1 MPKERLDKLLSNLGY
16 CTRSELRK
24 NLDRVTVLGE
34 PARKADQKAE
44 WFEVCWDDEPI
55 DPDPLWI
62 LLHKP
67 EGVTCS
73 HKDVGRLVFEVFPDR
88 FMQRK
93 PALSTVGRLD
103 RDTTGVLLLT
113 TDGGALHRLT
123 SPRSQIDKVY
133 RVDLVDAPTSQQLE
147 KLRAGGGL
155 LDDDDKPLL
164 PCAIEVSGPRQVEMT
179 LHEGRYH
186 QVKRMWVS
194 VGNLVEKLHRK
205 RFHRFETGELEA
217 GQYRL
222 LSPEETA
229 DL

>member
-16 CTRSELRK
+16 CTRNELRK

-44 WFEVCWDDEPI
+44 WFEVCWDDEPV

-62 LLHKP
+62 LLYKP

-73 HKDVGRLVFEVFPDR
+73 HKDVGSLVFDVFPDR
-88 FMQRK
+88 YLTRK
-93 PALSTVGRLD
+93 PALNTVGRLD

-113 TDGGALHRLT
+113 TDGAALHRLT
-123 SPRSQIDKVY
+123 SPRSQTDKVY
-133 RVDLVDAPTSQQLE
+133 RVDLVDPPSNEQLE
-147 KLRAGGGL
+147 KLRTGGTL
-155 LDDDDKPLL
+155 LEGEDKPLL
-164 PCAIEVSGPRQVEMT
+164 PCVIESTGPQQVMMT

-186 QVKRMWVS
+186 QVKRMWLA
-194 VGNLVEKLHRK
+194 VGNEVEKLHRQ
-205 RFHRFETGELEA
+205 RFHRFETGDLAPGE
-217 GQYRL
+217 YRL
-222 LSPEETA
+222 LSPEESA

>member
-34 PARKADQKAE
+34 PAKKVDQKAD
-44 WFEVCWDDEPI
+44 WSEVCWDGEPI

-67 EGVTCS
+67 EGATCS
-73 HKDVGRLVFEVFPDR
+73 HRDVGRLVYEMFPDR
-88 FMQRK
+88 YLMRK

-113 TDGGALHRLT
+113 TDGAALHRLT
-123 SPRSQIDKVY
+123 SPRSQVDKVY
-133 RVDLVDAPTSQQLE
+133 LVDLVDEPDAAQLE
-147 KLRAGGGL
+147 KLRTGGGL
-155 LDDDDKPLL
+155 LEDDDKPLL
-164 PCAIEVSGPRQVEMT
+164 PCAIEVTGPRQVEMT

-186 QVKRMWVS
+186 QVKRMWLS
-194 VGNLVEKLHRK
+194 VGNQVDKLHRR

-217 GQYRL
+217 GQFRL
-222 LSPEETA
+222 LTPEETA

>member
-24 NLDRVTVLGE
+24 ALDRVEINGE
-34 PARKADQKAE
+34 PARKVDQKVE
-44 WFEVCWDDEPI
+44 WFEVTWEGEPV

-73 HKDVGRLVFEVFPDR
+73 HKDVGRLVFEMFPER
-88 FMQRK
+88 YLMRK

-113 TDGGALHRLT
+113 TDGAALHRLT
-123 SPRSQIDKVY
+123 SPRSQVDKVY
-133 RVDLVDAPTSQQLE
+133 RVDLVDAPSSEQLE
-147 KLRAGGGL
+147 RLRQGGGL
-155 LDDDDKPLL
+155 LDEDDKPLL
-164 PCAIEVSGPRQVEMT
+164 PCAIEVTGERQVEMT

-194 VGNLVEKLHRK
+194 VGNQVEKLHRV
-205 RFHRFETGELEA
+205 RFHRFGVGELAA
-217 GQYRL
+217 GEYRL
-222 LSPEETA
+222 LSPEESL

>member
-24 NLDRVTVLGE
+24 ALDRVEVNGE

-44 WFEVCWDDEPI
+44 WTEVTWDGEPV

-73 HKDVGRLVFEVFPDR
+73 HRDVGRLVFEVFPER
-88 FMQRK
+88 YLMRK

-123 SPRSQIDKVY
+123 SPRSKVDKVY
-133 RVDLVDAPTSQQLE
+133 RVDLADVPSPQQLE
-147 KLRAGGGL
+147 QLRQGGGML
-155 LDDDDKPLL
+155 EDDDKPLL
-164 PCAIEVSGPRQVEMT
+164 PCTIDVTGERRVEMT

-186 QVKRMWVS
+186 QVKRMWAS
-194 VGNLVEKLHRK
+194 VGNAVESLHRQ
-205 RFHRFETGELEA
+205 RFHRFEVGDLAPGE
-217 GQYRL
+217 YRIL
-222 LSPEETA
+222 KSEETK

>member
-1 MPKERLDKLLSNLGY
+1 MSKERLDKLLSNLGY

-24 NLDRVTVLGE
+24 NLERVTVLGE

-73 HKDVGRLVFEVFPDR
+73 HRDVGRLVFDLFPDR
-88 FMQRK
+88 YRMRK

-113 TDGGALHRLT
+113 TDGAALHRLT
-123 SPRSQIDKVY
+123 SPRSQTDKVY
-133 RVDLVDAPTSQQLE
+133 RVDLMEPPSSEQLE
-147 KLRAGGGL
+147 KLGSGGTL
-155 LDDDDKPLL
+155 LEDDNKPLL
-164 PCAIEVSGPRQVEMT
+164 PCAIEVSGPQQVVMT

-186 QVKRMWVS
+186 QVKRMWLA
-194 VGNLVEKLHRK
+194 VGNEVEKLHRQ
-205 RFHRFETGELEA
+205 RFHRFETGDLEP

-229 DL
+229 GL

>member
-24 NLDRVTVLGE
+24 NLDLVTVLGE
-34 PARKADQKAE
+34 PARKVDQKAE
-44 WFEVCWDDEPI
+44 WFEVCWDGEPI

-88 FMQRK
+88 YMQRK

-113 TDGGALHRLT
+113 TDGAALHRLT
-123 SPRSQIDKVY
+123 SPRSQVDKVY
-133 RVDLVDAPTSQQLE
+133 RVDLVDEPDQKQLE

-155 LDDDDKPLL
+155 LEDDDKPLL
-164 PCAIEVSGPRQVEMT
+164 PCNIEVTGPRQVLMT

-186 QVKRMWVS
+186 QVKRMWAS
-194 VGNLVEKLHRK
+194 VGNQVDKLHRQ

-222 LSPEETA
+222 LTPEETA

>member
-24 NLDRVTVLGE
+24 ALDRVEVNGQ
-34 PARKADQKAE
+34 PALKADQKVE
-44 WFEVCWDDEPI
+44 WTEVTWDGEPV

-73 HKDVGRLVFEVFPDR
+73 HRDVGRLVFEMFPER
-88 FMQRK
+88 YLMRK

-113 TDGGALHRLT
+113 TDGAALHRLT
-123 SPRSQIDKVY
+123 SPRSQVDKVY
-133 RVDLVDAPTSQQLE
+133 RVDLTDPPSPQQLE
-147 KLRAGGGL
+147 QLRQGGGL
-155 LDDDDKPLL
+155 LEDDDKPLL
-164 PCAIEVSGPRQVEMT
+164 PCVIQVTGERRVQMT

-186 QVKRMWVS
+186 QVKRMWTS
-194 VGNLVEKLHRK
+194 VGNAVEGLHRQ
-205 RFHRFETGELEA
+205 RFHRFEVGHLAPGE
-217 GQYRL
+217 YRL
-222 LSPEETA
+222 LKSEETQ